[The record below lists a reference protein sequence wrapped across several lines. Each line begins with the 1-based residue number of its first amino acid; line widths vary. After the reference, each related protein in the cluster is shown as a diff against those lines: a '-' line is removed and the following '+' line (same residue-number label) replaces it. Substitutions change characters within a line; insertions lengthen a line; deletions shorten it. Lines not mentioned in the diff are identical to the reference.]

1 MVEKKKEKKKN
12 QQREERR
19 GDFEEW
25 RCPVLYPLSEQRGSH
40 LFSCADLHAAA
51 AAQARGNRGA
61 AKKKRGKKK
70 RQASGA
76 NEMGGKQTNESR
88 ERWRRS
94 AGRCLDRSVFPE
106 TPRVRCQSEGKH
118 PLFKSRAERLSDC
131 VWRTERLQCSEC
143 TSANCRVVL
152 VGAGGTLA
160 FQSLERLVVVFPPV

>member
-1 MVEKKKEKKKN
+1 MEVPCALPFVGAARQPSVFMCRSARRRRRSSARKQRRRKKE
-12 QQREERR
+12 EGE
-19 GDFEEW
+19 
-25 RCPVLYPLSEQRGSH
+25 
-40 LFSCADLHAAA
+40 
-51 AAQARGNRGA
+51 
-61 AKKKRGKKK
+61 KK

-131 VWRTERLQCSEC
+131 VCRTERLQCSEC